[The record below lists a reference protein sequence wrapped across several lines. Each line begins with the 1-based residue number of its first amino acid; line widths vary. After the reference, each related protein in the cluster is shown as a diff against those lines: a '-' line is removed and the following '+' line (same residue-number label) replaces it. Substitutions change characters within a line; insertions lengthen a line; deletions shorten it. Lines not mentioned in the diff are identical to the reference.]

1 MLTVNELFAG
11 IGAFRKAL
19 IRLGIPHEIVG
30 ISEIDKYAIKSYNAI
45 YGETRN
51 YGDISKVERLD
62 YADLWTYGFPCQD
75 ISLAGQLKG
84 IVKGE
89 TRSGLL
95 YEVQRLLAQ
104 AQSDDALPKYLIMEN
119 VKNLVGKKF
128 RPDFEGWL
136 GWLDELGYNNY
147 WKVLN
152 AVDYGIPQNRERVF
166 CVSIR
171 KDIDTGYTFPSP
183 VESDTVLMDKLEPV
197 EDIDEKYFLSSECVK
212 RRFTKNQINE
222 EKGYGFKFSPVE
234 REEAKI
240 ATTVTTVPTR
250 DTANHITEKGV
261 SSILEDNVDERYYL
275 SDEMSSKLIEKPT
288 DGIVRQ
294 VGYIKKTENGTQHQ
308 SNTVYDPKGAARTL
322 TACDYKSPMMIK
334 E

>member
-30 ISEIDKYAIKSYNAI
+30 ISEIDKHAIKSYNAI

-234 REEAKI
+234 REEARI
-240 ATTVTTVPTR
+240 ATTVTTIPTR

-261 SSILEDNVDERYYL
+261 NSILEDNVDERYYL